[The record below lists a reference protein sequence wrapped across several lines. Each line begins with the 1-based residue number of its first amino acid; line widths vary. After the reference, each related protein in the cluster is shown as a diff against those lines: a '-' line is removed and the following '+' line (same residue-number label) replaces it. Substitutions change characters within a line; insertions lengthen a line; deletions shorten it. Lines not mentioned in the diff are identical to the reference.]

1 MCYDMHDVF
10 IERQGLCMIL
20 ADVYDLLNNLF
31 VQVLK
36 FVFIAAL
43 IVLAVFLGAKLRKYV
58 DKKKSAKEADKD
70 TDSNTTTE

>member
-1 MCYDMHDVF
+1 
-10 IERQGLCMIL
+10 MIL

-43 IVLAVFLGAKLRKYV
+43 IVLVVFLGAKLRKYV

>member
-1 MCYDMHDVF
+1 MHDVF